1 MRFFLIFI
9 VSSAALFAFFYFYS
23 ANIFNC
29 TLTGEFAEINA
40 DLSLKTILSGEQLP
54 AELITANIQ
63 TVKPT
68 LQGYMILF
76 ICLIGLP
83 LMIAYRLTKARPNEA

>member
-29 TLTGEFAEINA
+29 TISGQFTEINA
-40 DLSLKTILSGEQLP
+40 DLSLRAVLFNENLP
-54 AELITANIQ
+54 AELLTANIQ
-63 TVKPT
+63 SVKPT

-83 LMIAYRLTKARPNEA
+83 LMIAYRFTKVKPNEA